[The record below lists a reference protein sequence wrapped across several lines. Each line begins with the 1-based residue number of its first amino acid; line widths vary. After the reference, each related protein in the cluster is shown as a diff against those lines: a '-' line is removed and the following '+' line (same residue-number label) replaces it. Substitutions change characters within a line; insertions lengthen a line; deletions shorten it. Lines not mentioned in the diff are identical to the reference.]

1 MFCAQKAMAE
11 LKGLHDIFESS
22 TKSLRIQP
30 TNLDHLSESWNL
42 LEGTKRDIPK
52 VEAKVTTSSKC

>member
-1 MFCAQKAMAE
+1 MAE
-11 LKGLHDIFESS
+11 LKGLHEIFESS